1 MDRLYSGMQ
10 PTGAPHI
17 GNYLGAICNW
27 VDLAERYD
35 AVYGIVDLHAITQQ
49 YDPAL
54 MQERIRT
61 MAAVLLGCGLPAPE
75 GCTLYVQSTVPQHVE
90 LAWLFASVTPLAELY
105 RMTQFKDKAKIQQK
119 NVNAGLLTY
128 PVLQAADIL
137 LYKGTVV
144 PVGEDQV
151 QHIEMARIIAR
162 KFNNRFGEVF
172 PEPKELVAR
181 DARIM
186 GLDGKAKMS
195 KSLGNHISLLDS
207 EDEIRDKLKTA
218 FTDPSRKRLKD
229 PGNPDICNIF
239 TLHRHFSTDEQQA
252 WAREGCTTAAFG
264 CYQCKK
270 VLADNLIEHLA
281 PIQERTREWLD
292 RPRDLDELLDAGTR
306 RCRAMAAETL
316 AEAFERMGIAQRAR
330 ATTGE

>member
-17 GNYLGAICNW
+17 GNYLGAIRNW
-27 VDLAERYD
+27 VDLAARYD

-75 GCTLYVQSTVPQHVE
+75 GCTLYVQSTVPQHAE

-162 KFNNRFGEVF
+162 KFNNRYGEVF

-186 GLDGKAKMS
+186 GLDGQAKMS
-195 KSLGNHISLLDS
+195 KSLGNHIDLMDA
-207 EDEIRDKLKTA
+207 EDVIRDKLGTA

-252 WAREGCTTAAFG
+252 WAREGCENAAFG
-264 CYQCKK
+264 CFQCKG

-281 PIQERTREWLD
+281 PIQERARAWLD
-292 RPRDLDELLDAGTR
+292 RPRDLDEVLDAGTR
-306 RCRAMAAETL
+306 RCRAMAAGTL
-316 AEAFERMGIAQRAR
+316 AEAFERMGIAQRT
-330 ATTGE
+330 TTGK

>member
-17 GNYLGAICNW
+17 GNYLGAIRNW

-35 AVYGIVDLHAITQQ
+35 AVYGIVDLHAITIK
-49 YDPAL
+49 YEPAQ

-75 GCTLYVQSTVPQHVE
+75 KCTLYVQSTVPQHTE
-90 LAWLFASVTPLAELY
+90 LAWLFSTVTPLAELY
-105 RMTQFKDKAKIQQK
+105 RMTQFKDKAKVQQK

-128 PVLQAADIL
+128 PVLQSADIL
-137 LYKGTVV
+137 LYKGAVV

-162 KFNNRFGEVF
+162 KFNNRFGETF
-172 PEPKELVAR
+172 PEPKELVTR
-181 DARIM
+181 GARIM
-186 GLDGKAKMS
+186 GLDGQAKMS
-195 KSLGNHISLLDS
+195 KSLGNHITLLDT

-218 FTDPSRKRLKD
+218 FTDPARLRLKD

-239 TLHRHFSTDEQQA
+239 TLHRHFSTEEEQA
-252 WAREGCTTAAFG
+252 WAREGCTSASIG
-264 CYQCKK
+264 CGHCKK
-270 VLADNLIEHLA
+270 LLGDNLVERLT
-281 PIQERTREWLD
+281 PIQEGARRWMD
-292 RPRDLDELLDAGTR
+292 RPGDLDDLLVEGTR
-306 RCRAMAAETL
+306 KCRAMAEETM
-316 AEAFERMGIAQRAR
+316 ADVYERMGLAPPPA
-330 ATTGE
+330 AG

>member
-17 GNYLGAICNW
+17 GNYLGAIRNW

-35 AVYGIVDLHAITQQ
+35 AVYGIVDLHAITVQ
-49 YDPAL
+49 YDPAV

-75 GCTLYVQSTVPQHVE
+75 KCTLYVQSTVPRHAE
-90 LAWLFASVTPLAELY
+90 LAWLFSTVTPLAELY
-105 RMTQFKDKAKIQQK
+105 RMTQFKDKAQVQQK

-128 PVLQAADIL
+128 PVLQSADIL

-162 KFNNRFGEVF
+162 KFNNRYGETF
-172 PEPKELVAR
+172 PEPRELVTPG
-181 DARIM
+181 ARIM
-186 GLDGKAKMS
+186 GLDGQAKMS
-195 KSLGNHISLLDS
+195 KSLGNHIGLLDT

-218 FTDPSRKRLKD
+218 FTDPSRLRRKD

-239 TLHRHFSTDEQQA
+239 TLQRHFSTDEQQA
-252 WAREGCTTAAFG
+252 WAREGCTTAGIG
-264 CYQCKK
+264 CFECKT
-270 VLADNLIEHLA
+270 VLADNLIEHLT
-281 PIQERTREWLD
+281 PIQEATQRWLD
-292 RPRDLDELLDAGTR
+292 RPSDLDELLAEGTR
-306 RCRAMAAETL
+306 RCLSAAAKTMAEV
-316 AEAFERMGIAQRAR
+316 FERMGLSPPASM
-330 ATTGE
+330 G